1 MRLSRLTIGFGLF
14 VIISAAFTRQLWEFI
29 QRLVG
34 KGNAQIA
41 GFTFLAGFAVFVL
54 SLTLK
59 SRFNIFKFLIKLA
72 IIALA
77 FLFAWRQPFFTEKFH
92 VIEYGLLGWLACR
105 DLSRSKVMLKN
116 VVLALLFGSLVGVL
130 DEGFQKLLPYRVC
143 EVRDML
149 TNVVSVTFG
158 VVLYLTR

>member
-29 QRLVG
+29 QKLVG

-41 GFTFLAGFAVFVL
+41 GLTFLAGFAVFA
-54 SLTLK
+54 LTLK
-59 SRFNIFKFLIKLA
+59 SRFNILKFLIKLV

-77 FLFAWRQPFFTEKFH
+77 FFFAWRQPFFTEKFH
-92 VIEYGLLGWLACR
+92 VMEYGLLGWLSSR
-105 DLSRSKVMLKN
+105 DLNKNKVSLKN
-116 VVLALLFGSLVGVL
+116 IILALLFGSLVGVL

-149 TNVVSVTFG
+149 TNVVSVAFG
-158 VVLYLTR
+158 VVLCLTR

>member
-1 MRLSRLTIGFGLF
+1 MKLSRFTIGFGLF
-14 VIISAAFTRQLWEFI
+14 VIISAAFTRQLWELI
-29 QRLVG
+29 QKLVG

-41 GFTFLAGFAVFVL
+41 GLIFLAGFAVFAL
-54 SLTLK
+54 SFTLK
-59 SRFNIFKFLIKLA
+59 SRFNIFKFLIKLV

-77 FLFAWRQPFFTEKFH
+77 FFFAWRQPFFTEKFH
-92 VIEYGLLGWLACR
+92 VIEYGLLGWLGSR
-105 DLSRSKVMLKN
+105 DLNKNKVSPKN
-116 VVLALLFGSLVGVL
+116 IILALLFGSLVGVL

-158 VVLYLTR
+158 IVLYLTR